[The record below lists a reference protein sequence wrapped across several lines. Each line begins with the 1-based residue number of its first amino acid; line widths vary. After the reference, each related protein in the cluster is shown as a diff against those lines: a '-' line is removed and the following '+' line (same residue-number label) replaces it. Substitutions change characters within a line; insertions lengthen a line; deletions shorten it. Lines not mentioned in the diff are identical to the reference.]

1 MIPRSSCHPDKAY
14 IITGGL
20 GGFGLELSEWLIE
33 RGAQCLILTSRS
45 GVKSGYQKRKLQK
58 WQKKGVQVIISKR
71 DLQSEQDT
79 ADLIEETSQ
88 LKQVGG
94 IFHLAMVRIIIYIFY
109 LFKKKSFNDT
119 NIYFYILI

>member
-109 LFKKKSFNDT
+109 LFKKNL
-119 NIYFYILI
+119 IYFYILI

>member
-109 LFKKKSFNDT
+109 LFKKNLLMIQ
-119 NIYFYILI
+119 IYTSIF

>member
-79 ADLIEETSQ
+79 ADLIEEASQ
-88 LKQVGG
+88 LQHVGG
-94 IFHLAMVRIIIYIFY
+94 IFHLAMVGIIINIFY
-109 LFKKKSFNDT
+109 HFKKIF
-119 NIYFYILI
+119 

>member
-88 LKQVGG
+88 LKHVGG
-94 IFHLAMVRIIIYIFY
+94 IFHLAMVRMINIFY
-109 LFKKKSFNDT
+109 LFKKSFNDT

>member
-79 ADLIEETSQ
+79 ADLIEEASQ
-88 LKQVGG
+88 LKHVGG
-94 IFHLAMVRIIIYIFY
+94 IFHLAMVGIIINIFTI
-109 LFKKKSFNDT
+109 LKKSFNDT
-119 NIYFYILI
+119 NIYLYILI

>member
-20 GGFGLELSEWLIE
+20 GGFGLELSEWLIK

-109 LFKKKSFNDT
+109 LFKKNLLMIQ
-119 NIYFYILI
+119 IYTSIF

>member
-58 WQKKGVQVIISKR
+58 WQRKGVQVIISKR

-88 LKQVGG
+88 LKHVGG
-94 IFHLAMVRIIIYIFY
+94 IFHLAMVRIIINIFY
-109 LFKKKSFNDT
+109 LFKKSFNDT

>member
-79 ADLIEETSQ
+79 ADLIEEASQ
-88 LKQVGG
+88 LKHVGG
-94 IFHLAMVRIIIYIFY
+94 IFHLAMVGIIINIFTI
-109 LFKKKSFNDT
+109 LKKSFNDT

>member
-88 LKQVGG
+88 LKHVGG
-94 IFHLAMVRIIIYIFY
+94 IFHLAMVRTIINIFY
-109 LFKKKSFNDT
+109 LFKKSFNDT

>member
-58 WQKKGVQVIISKR
+58 WQKKGVQVIISKK

-109 LFKKKSFNDT
+109 LFKKNLLMIQ
-119 NIYFYILI
+119 IYTSIF

>member
-88 LKQVGG
+88 LKHVGG
-94 IFHLAMVRIIIYIFY
+94 IFHLAMVRIISNIFY
-109 LFKKKSFNDT
+109 LFKKTFNDT

>member
-94 IFHLAMVRIIIYIFY
+94 IFHLAMVRIIINIFY
-109 LFKKKSFNDT
+109 LFKKSFNDT